1 MAGTSS
7 DAEALV
13 RALGEMAVTLR
24 RRRGSSREKHA
35 VLKWLRSLNGE
46 ELASL
51 CCVEDVGFVKTLLH
65 MAARSRGG
73 NSRVEEF
80 QLLPLAVGGTNVA
93 QTKRVVMKTPPRSA
107 PRKFVK
113 RPVVR
118 TADGD
123 VIGSF
128 HTREYEKYSRNLLR
142 GLRVLNTLQSCD
154 TVALSMEFFQSEEK
168 KEGKVAAELLEV
180 MEVITRGGFL
190 AECPSETALKHR
202 VWGETKWLKE
212 QGYYSLQA
220 LFANQIVRTSKY

>member
-107 PRKFVK
+107 P
-113 RPVVR
+113 
-118 TADGD
+118 
-123 VIGSF
+123 
-128 HTREYEKYSRNLLR
+128 SRNLLR

-154 TVALSMEFFQSEEK
+154 TVALSMDFFQSEEK

-190 AECPSETALKHR
+190 AECPSEMALKHR